1 MPCLVVQSCLT
12 LCDPMDCSQ
21 SGSSVHRDSPSKNTG
36 VGCHALL
43 ERIFPTQGS
52 SPGLLHCRWI
62 LYHLSHQENLS
73 GKPIPSPG
81 DLPNPRIETGSPALQ
96 ADSLPAE
103 LRLQPQRVM
112 SLICWSTLQS
122 DRSDND
128 TTGNNSRVKKSR

>member
-1 MPCLVVQSCLT
+1 MLCLVAQLSLT
-12 LCDPMDCSQ
+12 LCNPMDCSP
-21 SGSSVHRDSPSKNTG
+21 SGSSVHKDSPGKNTG

-43 ERIFPTQGS
+43 QRIFPTQGS